1 MTYKGT
7 KPGGLRRFPPKI
19 FCFNIWTLPRQNLL
33 TVPSPLYWAL
43 QKTSQNYQS
52 NPKPKC
58 SGWDTKNADRLGH
71 RDTKNENN
79 LGHRD
84 TENADKMLGHRDT
97 KNADRLGH
105 RDIKNVEKIGFGFL
119 RLENQVY
126 WFLSQNSWTCVDRQ
140 TQNSWTC
147 VDRQT
152 QNSWTIWDTGTLKMQ
167 TEKNG

>member
-71 RDTKNENN
+71 RDI
-79 LGHRD
+79 
-84 TENADKMLGHRDT
+84 ENADKMLGHRDT
-97 KNADRLGH
+97 KYADRLGH
-105 RDIKNVEKIGFGFL
+105 RDIKNVEKISFGFL

-126 WFLSQNSWTCVDRQ
+126 WFLFSTNFPNFVPIFHSFFCCIIFSKEHIFILCIVKSPIEACFLFFLLNNCWRQ
-140 TQNSWTC
+140 
-147 VDRQT
+147 V
-152 QNSWTIWDTGTLKMQ
+152 
-167 TEKNG
+167 

>member
-105 RDIKNVEKIGFGFL
+105 RDIKNADNLGQRDTETVDIKQARGFFFQFGTPKI
-119 RLENQVY
+119 R
-126 WFLSQNSWTCVDRQ
+126 T
-140 TQNSWTC
+140 
-147 VDRQT
+147 
-152 QNSWTIWDTGTLKMQ
+152 KMAL
-167 TEKNG
+167 

>member
-84 TENADKMLGHRDT
+84 TENADKMLGHRYT

-105 RDIKNVEKIGFGFL
+105 RDIKNV
-119 RLENQVY
+119 
-126 WFLSQNSWTCVDRQ
+126 DRQ
-140 TQNSWTC
+140 TLN
-147 VDRQT
+147 RQT
-152 QNSWTIWDTGTLKMQ
+152 GERKKERKKKKKSRIQKSPRLWRLNIM
-167 TEKNG
+167 

>member
-33 TVPSPLYWAL
+33 TVPSPLYWD
-43 QKTSQNYQS
+43 KTKLSKQYQA
-52 NPKPKC
+52 KMF
-58 SGWDTKNADRLGH
+58 RLGH

-105 RDIKNVEKIGFGFL
+105 RDIKNAEKIGFVF
-119 RLENQVY
+119 
-126 WFLSQNSWTCVDRQ
+126 
-140 TQNSWTC
+140 
-147 VDRQT
+147 
-152 QNSWTIWDTGTLKMQ
+152 
-167 TEKNG
+167 

>member
-33 TVPSPLYWAL
+33 TVPSPLYWD
-43 QKTSQNYQS
+43 
-52 NPKPKC
+52 KPKL
-58 SGWDTKNADRLGH
+58 SKQSQAKMFRLGH

-84 TENADKMLGHRDT
+84 TENADKILGHRDT

-105 RDIKNVEKIGFGFL
+105 RDTKNEDNLGHRDTENADKNVG
-119 RLENQVY
+119 
-126 WFLSQNSWTCVDRQ
+126 
-140 TQNSWTC
+140 TQ
-147 VDRQT
+147 
-152 QNSWTIWDTGTLKMQ
+152 GH
-167 TEKNG
+167 